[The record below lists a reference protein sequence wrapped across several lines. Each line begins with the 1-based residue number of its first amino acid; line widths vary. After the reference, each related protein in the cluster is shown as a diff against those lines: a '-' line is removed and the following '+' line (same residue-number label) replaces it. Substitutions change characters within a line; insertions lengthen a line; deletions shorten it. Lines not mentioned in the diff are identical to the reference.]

1 MNLKQILI
9 QIVIGKRNTDQSEFF
24 KLIKREW
31 PFIVGDSIATKSRPL
46 KLMDGCLTII
56 ADTSSTH
63 RELSLFD
70 SIITNRIKEK
80 YNIKI
85 ADVKV
90 KYNLLKN

>member
-9 QIVIGKRNTDQSEFF
+9 GKQNADQSEFL

-56 ADTSSTH
+56 ADTSSVHNDLT
-63 RELSLFD
+63 LFN
-70 SIITNRIKEK
+70 SIIVNKIKEK

-85 ADVKV
+85 AGVKV
-90 KYNLLKN
+90 RYNLCKS

>member
-1 MNLKQILI
+1 MNIKQILI
-9 QIVIGKRNTDQSEFF
+9 GKQNSDQSEFL

-46 KLMDGCLTII
+46 KLIDNCLTVI
-56 ADTSSTH
+56 ADTSSIQS
-63 RELSLFD
+63 ELTLFNTVV
-70 SIITNRIKEK
+70 TNRIKEK

-90 KYNLLKN
+90 RYNSCKN